1 MVSNVAASNR
11 MVTVETVCRATVQS
25 VKSFITQPLEPMLIM
40 EDDDAILKT
49 DANDPTLTNDA
60 TDPNEIKLPT
70 LATLSML
77 RILARLEARTR

>member
-1 MVSNVAASNR
+1 
-11 MVTVETVCRATVQS
+11 
-25 VKSFITQPLEPMLIM
+25 MLIM